1 MEHQSLLG
9 ISASASG
16 PHCSTGIKEEPE
28 DDASQT
34 IEKHSADEYDKKKL
48 DIHIAYTTTLSVS
61 DFNEKDTL
69 KEKLELNSGGE
80 LFGLEVKNENSSD
93 VSDCKQDS
101 NLTRDH
107 LPATTN
113 IVQDSNLT
121 RDHLPATTNIVQD
134 SNLTRDHLPATTN
147 IVQDSNLTR
156 DHLPATTNIVQ
167 DSNLTRD
174 HLPATTNIVQD
185 SNLTRDHLP
194 ATTNIVQDSNLTRD
208 HLPATTN
215 IVQDSNLTRDH
226 LPATTNIVQDSN
238 LTKDHLPATTNIVQ
252 DSNLTR
258 DHLPATTNIV
268 QGDNELNQLT
278 EVAGEMDCKDGIRNG
293 NSNHLLVGRV
303 IPTDVEAQDQEQLA
317 RDMESSDDIEGMSLL
332 YCMSICCK
340 IGTSL
345 VDPGLKILK
354 NII

>member
-1 MEHQSLLG
+1 MEHQSLVG

-16 PHCSTGIKEEPE
+16 PHCSTGIKEELE

-34 IEKHSADEYDKKKL
+34 VEMHSTDECDKKEL

-69 KEKLELNSGGE
+69 KENLELNSGGE
-80 LFGLEVKNENSSD
+80 LYGLEVKNENSSH
-93 VSDCKQDS
+93 VSDCKQDF

-167 DSNLTRD
+167 DD
-174 HLPATTNIVQD
+174 D
-185 SNLTRDHLP
+185 
-194 ATTNIVQDSNLTRD
+194 
-208 HLPATTN
+208 
-215 IVQDSNLTRDH
+215 
-226 LPATTNIVQDSN
+226 
-238 LTKDHLPATTNIVQ
+238 
-252 DSNLTR
+252 
-258 DHLPATTNIV
+258 
-268 QGDNELNQLT
+268 ELNQLT

-293 NSNHLLVGRV
+293 MFSNHLLVGRV
-303 IPTDVEAQDQEQLA
+303 IPTDVEGKDQEQLA
-317 RDMESSDDIEGMSLL
+317 CDMECSDHIEGMSLL
-332 YCMSICCK
+332 YCLSIY
-340 IGTSL
+340 
-345 VDPGLKILK
+345 
-354 NII
+354 

>member
-1 MEHQSLLG
+1 MEHQSLVG

-16 PHCSTGIKEEPE
+16 PHCLTGIKEEPE

-34 IEKHSADEYDKKKL
+34 VEKHSTDECDKKEL

-69 KEKLELNSGGE
+69 KEKLELNTGGE

-93 VSDCKQDS
+93 VTDCNQDS

-156 DHLPATTNIVQ
+156 DYLPATTNIVQ

-194 ATTNIVQDSNLTRD
+194 ATTNIAQDD
-208 HLPATTN
+208 
-215 IVQDSNLTRDH
+215 D
-226 LPATTNIVQDSN
+226 
-238 LTKDHLPATTNIVQ
+238 
-252 DSNLTR
+252 
-258 DHLPATTNIV
+258 
-268 QGDNELNQLT
+268 ELNQLT
-278 EVAGEMDCKDGIRNG
+278 EVAGEMDCKDGIRSG

-303 IPTDVEAQDQEQLA
+303 IPTDVEEKDQEQLA
-317 RDMESSDDIEGMSLL
+317 RDMECSDGIEGMSLL
-332 YCMSICCK
+332 YCLLIYCK
-340 IGTSL
+340 I
-345 VDPGLKILK
+345 
-354 NII
+354 

>member
-1 MEHQSLLG
+1 MEHQSLVG

-34 IEKHSADEYDKKKL
+34 VEKHSTDEYDKKEL
-48 DIHIAYTTTLSVS
+48 DIHIAYTTTVS

-93 VSDCKQDS
+93 VSDSNQDS

-121 RDHLPATTNIVQD
+121 RDDLPATTNIVQD
-134 SNLTRDHLPATTN
+134 D
-147 IVQDSNLTR
+147 D
-156 DHLPATTNIVQ
+156 
-167 DSNLTRD
+167 
-174 HLPATTNIVQD
+174 
-185 SNLTRDHLP
+185 
-194 ATTNIVQDSNLTRD
+194 
-208 HLPATTN
+208 
-215 IVQDSNLTRDH
+215 
-226 LPATTNIVQDSN
+226 
-238 LTKDHLPATTNIVQ
+238 
-252 DSNLTR
+252 
-258 DHLPATTNIV
+258 
-268 QGDNELNQLT
+268 ELNQLT

-303 IPTDVEAQDQEQLA
+303 MPTDVEEKDQEQLA
-317 RDMESSDDIEGMSLL
+317 RDMECSDDIEGMSLL
-332 YCMSICCK
+332 YCLSIYCK
-340 IGTSL
+340 I
-345 VDPGLKILK
+345 
-354 NII
+354 

>member
-1 MEHQSLLG
+1 MEHQSLGG
-9 ISASASG
+9 ISASTSG
-16 PHCSTGIKEEPE
+16 PHRSTGIKEEPE

-34 IEKHSADEYDKKKL
+34 VEMHSTDEYDKKEL

-69 KEKLELNSGGE
+69 KENLELNSGGE
-80 LFGLEVKNENSSD
+80 LYGLEVKNENSSD
-93 VSDCKQDS
+93 VSDCKQDF

-147 IVQDSNLTR
+147 IVQYSNLTR

-174 HLPATTNIVQD
+174 HLPATTNFVQD

-194 ATTNIVQDSNLTRD
+194 ATTNFVQDSNPTRD

-215 IVQDSNLTRDH
+215 IVQDD
-226 LPATTNIVQDSN
+226 D
-238 LTKDHLPATTNIVQ
+238 
-252 DSNLTR
+252 
-258 DHLPATTNIV
+258 
-268 QGDNELNQLT
+268 ELNQLT
-278 EVAGEMDCKDGIRNG
+278 EVAGEMDWKDGIRNG

-303 IPTDVEAQDQEQLA
+303 IPTDVEGKDQEQLA
-317 RDMESSDDIEGMSLL
+317 CDMECSDDIEGMSLL
-332 YCMSICCK
+332 YCLSIY
-340 IGTSL
+340 
-345 VDPGLKILK
+345 
-354 NII
+354 

>member
-1 MEHQSLLG
+1 MEHQSLG
-9 ISASASG
+9 GVSASTSG

-34 IEKHSADEYDKKKL
+34 VEMHYTDESDKKEL

-93 VSDCKQDS
+93 VSDCDQDS

-147 IVQDSNLTR
+147 IAQD
-156 DHLPATTNIVQ
+156 D
-167 DSNLTRD
+167 D
-174 HLPATTNIVQD
+174 
-185 SNLTRDHLP
+185 
-194 ATTNIVQDSNLTRD
+194 
-208 HLPATTN
+208 
-215 IVQDSNLTRDH
+215 
-226 LPATTNIVQDSN
+226 
-238 LTKDHLPATTNIVQ
+238 
-252 DSNLTR
+252 
-258 DHLPATTNIV
+258 
-268 QGDNELNQLT
+268 ELNQLT

-303 IPTDVEAQDQEQLA
+303 IPTDVEGKDQEQLA
-317 RDMESSDDIEGMSLL
+317 RDMECSDDIEGMSLL
-332 YCMSICCK
+332 YCLSI
-340 IGTSL
+340 L
-345 VDPGLKILK
+345 
-354 NII
+354 

>member
-1 MEHQSLLG
+1 MEHQSLG
-9 ISASASG
+9 GVSASTSG
-16 PHCSTGIKEEPE
+16 PHCSTGVKEERE
-28 DDASQT
+28 DYASQT
-34 IEKHSADEYDKKKL
+34 VEKHSTDKCDKNEL
-48 DIHIAYTTTLSVS
+48 DISIDYTTTLSVS
-61 DFNEKDTL
+61 DFNEIDIPR
-69 KEKLELNSGGE
+69 EKLELNSGCE
-80 LFGLEVKNENSSD
+80 LYGLIEVKNEKSSD
-93 VSDCKQDS
+93 VNDCNQDS

-121 RDHLPATTNIVQD
+121 K
-134 SNLTRDHLPATTN
+134 
-147 IVQDSNLTR
+147 
-156 DHLPATTNIVQ
+156 
-167 DSNLTRD
+167 
-174 HLPATTNIVQD
+174 
-185 SNLTRDHLP
+185 DHLP

-268 QGDNELNQLT
+268 QDSNLTRDHLPATTNIVQDSNLTRDHLPATTNIVPDDDELNQLT

-293 NSNHLLVGRV
+293 NNNHLLVGRV
-303 IPTDVEAQDQEQLA
+303 ILTDVEGKDTTQEQQA
-317 RDMESSDDIEGMSLL
+317 RDMEYSDDIEGMSLL
-332 YCMSICCK
+332 YCLSIYCK
-340 IGTSL
+340 I
-345 VDPGLKILK
+345 
-354 NII
+354 

>member
-1 MEHQSLLG
+1 MEHQSLVG

-34 IEKHSADEYDKKKL
+34 VEKHSTDECDKKEL

-61 DFNEKDTL
+61 DFNEKDIL
-69 KEKLELNSGGE
+69 KEKLQLNSGGE
-80 LFGLEVKNENSSD
+80 LFGLEVKNENSFD

-134 SNLTRDHLPATTN
+134 D
-147 IVQDSNLTR
+147 D
-156 DHLPATTNIVQ
+156 
-167 DSNLTRD
+167 
-174 HLPATTNIVQD
+174 
-185 SNLTRDHLP
+185 
-194 ATTNIVQDSNLTRD
+194 
-208 HLPATTN
+208 
-215 IVQDSNLTRDH
+215 
-226 LPATTNIVQDSN
+226 
-238 LTKDHLPATTNIVQ
+238 
-252 DSNLTR
+252 
-258 DHLPATTNIV
+258 
-268 QGDNELNQLT
+268 ELNQLT

-303 IPTDVEAQDQEQLA
+303 IPTDVEGKDQEQLA
-317 RDMESSDDIEGMSLL
+317 RDMECSDDIEGMSLL
-332 YCMSICCK
+332 YCLSIYC
-340 IGTSL
+340 
-345 VDPGLKILK
+345 
-354 NII
+354 